1 MLQNFYKVG
10 SGRMVNQRRKLATRA
25 TLSIITALLGILLML
40 FSFVAERLLGS
51 IDASVLALIKQITL
65 IGGGVLLLLGIIF
78 IIVSIV
84 SFQNFEKQPRFYEE
98 GIRIIKEPTLQ
109 PQPQYAHQV
118 YIQNNEPTTP
128 QVQQPP
134 VIYNSDE
141 VTYIPSQEAYQFVHM
156 GAAQS
161 VEDKFEQISR
171 MDKTQFVVYIARL
184 FSTKG
189 YSVKL
194 TPVMDNHDVDLL
206 VEKSG
211 VTLAVGCL
219 LTNRVMTAD
228 DLKSIVAGKAYYP
241 VTGCLALTNTFFDR
255 SALDYARAQGMSLV
269 DRNIIAQDFMK

>member
-1 MLQNFYKVG
+1 
-10 SGRMVNQRRKLATRA
+10 MVNQRRKLAARA

-98 GIRIIKEPTLQ
+98 GIRVIEEPTLQ

-141 VTYIPSQEAYQFVHM
+141 VTYIPSQEAYQFVQM

-184 FSTKG
+184 FSSKG

-228 DLKSIVAGKAYYP
+228 DIKSIVAGKAFYP